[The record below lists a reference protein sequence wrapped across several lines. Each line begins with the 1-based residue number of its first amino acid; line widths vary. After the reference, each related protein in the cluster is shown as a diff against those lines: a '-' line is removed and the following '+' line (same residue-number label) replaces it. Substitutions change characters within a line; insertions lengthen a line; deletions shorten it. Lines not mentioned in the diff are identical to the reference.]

1 MALTPSSMPILGML
15 TWRPMAGYEIR
26 QEIQGSIGNFWSESF
41 GQIYP
46 QLRILSEAGLIKIL
60 PGEQSTGQSKKTY
73 EITDT
78 GRQALRDWI
87 ARDPVNR
94 PPRDELLLKVFFA
107 PEGDRQ
113 RVRDHIK
120 KARDEAVARLRTFQ
134 VIETQLQKLTAH
146 QDKSRFW
153 RMTLKLGISDAQ
165 TFIAWCD
172 EALAEFRDENT
183 NENTDEETEK

>member
-1 MALTPSSMPILGML
+1 MPILGML

-46 QLRILSEAGLIKIL
+46 QLRTLSEAGLIKIL

-87 ARDPVNR
+87 AREPVNR

-113 RVRDHIK
+113 QVRDHIK

-134 VIETQLQKLTAH
+134 AIETQLQTLTTH
-146 QDKSRFW
+146 HDKSRFW

-172 EALAEFRDENT
+172 EALAEFR